1 MKKEQIQFS
10 LNIND
15 NEISNL
21 DNLVMK
27 HGDKIYN
34 KLRNHKGK
42 YYWNIFSSAQLR
54 LRETVE
60 YCNSARMI
68 IDYNDKYSSYM
79 FTDWITYV
87 NLITDYIMELG
98 SPFGY
103 EILEKY
109 SGTVFCQTKEI
120 TTKKNNIIKSNDIQY
135 MRYLRSICI
144 MHTTET
150 SRFVIFG
157 YQEKEESS
165 IYASRMNLPLNNMI
179 SADINRE
186 PSDSLVK
193 RINRDFDVEES
204 FYIRVGNNVHSDY
217 QKAEDKTYKYYAEM
231 IANDFME
238 EEEINAQIDIES
250 IGLDRYIIV
259 HPNEIVEFVDNLM
272 AELKTINDVIQNY
285 CTEH

>member
-1 MKKEQIQFS
+1 MKKEQIRFS

-15 NEISNL
+15 NEISKL

-42 YYWNIFSSAQLR
+42 YYWNIFSTAQLR

-79 FTDWITYV
+79 FTDWITFV
-87 NLITDYIMELG
+87 NLITDYIIELG
-98 SPFGY
+98 SLFGY

-109 SGTVFCQTKEI
+109 SGTIFCEPKEI
-120 TTKKNNIIKSNDIQY
+120 TTKKNKKIKSSDIQY

-144 MHTTET
+144 MHTTKT
-150 SRFVIFG
+150 DHFVSFE

-165 IYASRMNLPLNNMI
+165 IYISPMNFSI
-179 SADINRE
+179 KSIITAEINRK
-186 PSDSLVK
+186 PSDSLIK
-193 RINRDFDVEES
+193 RINRNFDVEES
-204 FYIRVGNNVHSDY
+204 FYIKVGNNVHSDY
-217 QKAEDKTYKYYAEM
+217 QKAEEKTYKDYAEM
-231 IANDFME
+231 IANGFME
-238 EEEINAQIDIES
+238 EEEINAQIDIDS

-259 HPNEIVEFVDNLM
+259 HPNEIVEFVDNIM

>member
-1 MKKEQIQFS
+1 MKKDQIQFS

-21 DNLVMK
+21 DNLIME
-27 HGDKIYN
+27 HRDKINN

-42 YYWNIFSSAQLR
+42 YCMNIFTSAHAR

-60 YCNSARMI
+60 YCNSSRMI

-79 FTDWITYV
+79 FTDWIIYV
-87 NLITDYIMELG
+87 NLITDYSIVLG
-98 SPFGY
+98 SLFGY

-109 SGTVFCQTKEI
+109 SETIFCQPKEI
-120 TTKKNNIIKSNDIQY
+120 TTKKKKIKSNDIQY

-144 MHTTET
+144 MHTTKT
-150 SRFVIFG
+150 DRFVSFG

-165 IYASRMNLPLNNMI
+165 IYASRMNFPI
-179 SADINRE
+179 KSIITADINGKT
-186 PSDSLVK
+186 SDSVVK
-193 RINRDFDVEES
+193 RINRNFDVEES
-204 FYIRVGNNVHSDY
+204 FYIRVGNNDHSDY
-217 QKAEDKTYKYYAEM
+217 RKAEVETNEYYAEM
-231 IANDFME
+231 IENGYLE
-238 EEEINAQIDIES
+238 EEEINALIDNKS

-259 HPNEIVEFVDNLM
+259 HPNEIVEFVDNIM
-272 AELKTINDVIQNY
+272 AELKAINDVIKNY

>member
-87 NLITDYIMELG
+87 NLITDYIIELG
-98 SPFGY
+98 SLFGY
-103 EILEKY
+103 EILKKY
-109 SGTVFCQTKEI
+109 SGTIFCQPKEI
-120 TTKKNNIIKSNDIQY
+120 TIKKNKKIKSNDIQY

-144 MHTTET
+144 MHTTKT
-150 SRFVIFG
+150 DHFVSFG

-165 IYASRMNLPLNNMI
+165 IYASPMNFSI
-179 SADINRE
+179 KSIITADINRK
-186 PSDSLVK
+186 PSDSMVK
-193 RINRDFDVEES
+193 RINRNFDVEES
-204 FYIRVGNNVHSDY
+204 FYIRVGNNDHSDY
-217 QKAEDKTYKYYAEM
+217 QKVEVETNEYYAEM
-231 IANDFME
+231 IENGYME
-238 EEEINAQIDIES
+238 EEEINAQIDIKS

-259 HPNEIVEFVDNLM
+259 HPNEIVEFVDNIM
-272 AELKTINDVIQNY
+272 AELKAINDVIKNY